1 MRITDNLLSNM
12 VLRGSQRNLA
22 TLSKLQQVGIT
33 GRRINSYSDS
43 PSGVGTIQRYN
54 ALISQN
60 DGYQRNIGR
69 ARVFNNETDMA
80 LQDLLKVIQDAREL
94 GLQAS
99 SDSVNNFNHEILAN
113 QFSSLIDEAMSIM
126 NRSVEGSSL
135 FAGFQTGSTPF
146 VNTFGDVQYQGDL
159 GEMTAQVGPNSEVVI
174 NIPGSEILGSDLAL
188 LTGSMDMALDLTLDT
203 QLSDL
208 SLNQGWSS
216 GIITITAARGTP
228 FEVDFSGA
236 DTIEDIIEI
245 LQEAG
250 LDAEIRSDFTGLKIS
265 DPEGG
270 PLVIAEFES
279 GNTAASLGILGS
291 SEDGVIIGSDIRGQ
305 VSWDTLLTDIPSLDI
320 AEISEME
327 VVVDGRTVTMDFSSA
342 TTLAEIKTI
351 FDNALSAAG
360 LPALEMFIDGDGLS
374 IKDENGTEFTINNP
388 AGFTTATALG
398 LEGTGTPARLFET
411 LAGFIQSCNSHDT
424 DSIGYHLNELDAIE
438 QHILKMEVSVGNR
451 GSILDGMENAAMQQ
465 DYNLRSTLSRVS
477 DADMVRV
484 ASDLARAETAYQS
497 SLMISSK
504 LLQTRLFDYL

>member
-1 MRITDNLLSNM
+1 MRVTDNLLSNL

-22 TLSKLQQVGIT
+22 TLSRLQLMGSS

-69 ARVFNNETDMA
+69 ARMFNNETDMA

-94 GLQAS
+94 GVQAAS
-99 SDSVNNFNHEILAN
+99 GTVNNSNLNILGVG
-113 QFSSLIDEAMSIM
+113 FYSLISEAMSIM

-135 FAGFQTGSTPF
+135 FAGFQTGSNPF
-146 VNTFGDVQYQGDL
+146 VNTFGEVYYQGDL
-159 GEMTAQVGPNSEVVI
+159 GEMIAQVGPNSELII
-174 NIPGSEILGSDLAL
+174 NIPGSEILGSDQSL
-188 LTGSMDMALDLTLDT
+188 LNGSMDMALDLELDT
-203 QLSDL
+203 QLTDL
-208 SLNQGWSS
+208 SLGQGWSS
-216 GIITITAARGTP
+216 GIITITAARGEP
-228 FEVDFSGA
+228 FEVDLSGA
-236 DTIEDIIEI
+236 DTIEDVIAI
-245 LQEAG
+245 LVEAG
-250 LDAEIRSDFTGLKIS
+250 LEVEIRSDFIGLKIT
-265 DPEGG
+265 DPDGG

-291 SEDGVIIGSDIRGQ
+291 SDDGVISGSDIRTQ
-305 VSWDTLLTDIPSLDI
+305 VTWDTLLVDIPSLDI

-327 VVVDGRTVTMDFSSA
+327 VTIDGTTVTMDFSAA

-360 LPALEMFIDGDGLS
+360 LPALEMFIDGDGIS
-374 IKDENGTEFTINNP
+374 IRDDIGTSFTISNP

-398 LEGTGTPARLFET
+398 IEGTGSPARLFDT
-411 LAGFIQSCNSHDT
+411 LQEFALACNSYDT
-424 DSIGYHLNELDAIE
+424 DRIKDALRELDAIE
-438 QHILKMEVSVGNR
+438 QHILRMEVTVGNR
-451 GSILDGMENAAMQQ
+451 GSILDGMEDAAMQRNF
-465 DYNLRSTLSRVS
+465 NLRSNLSSIS
-477 DADMVRV
+477 DADMIRV

-497 SLMISSK
+497 SLMISSR